1 MIFIALCFQVP
12 IHTSGT
18 NVEQETEE
26 IRQLRDNVV
35 ALTARC
41 AQLDEAN
48 RSWQQYQQTQSD
60 NFRAKLADYL
70 PIDENTPFDQIAQ
83 QIIDHIVK
91 EKEEFNERFQ
101 AIEKAND
108 DLRLGS
114 SIFIL

>member
-1 MIFIALCFQVP
+1 LLSYLIFIALCFQVP
-12 IHTSGT
+12 IHTSAP

-60 NFRAKLADYL
+60 NFRAKLVDYL
-70 PIDENTPFDQIAQ
+70 PIDENTPLIKLHNRSL
-83 QIIDHIVK
+83 IIL
-91 EKEEFNERFQ
+91 
-101 AIEKAND
+101 
-108 DLRLGS
+108 LRKKKSLMKDFKRS
-114 SIFIL
+114 KKPTMTFV